1 MKTTMFLPIFML
13 LSVFSASASNN
24 NRSTRSYLS
33 KPSLMTLGLGVGVAG
48 AAYLALKST
57 DALSTAGR
65 AVATRAGSLPT
76 LPSALVTEFKN
87 NAVNASVALAT
98 GAVSATVLAKKHLP
112 AVQNA
117 ILEQATKKNAANF
130 VTLARAATLANGVRT
145 GSWKQITG
153 GAAALTLALNHSSFA
168 PSNQDQNAEEQAS

>member
-13 LSVFSASASNN
+13 LSVFSASASDNN
-24 NRSTRSYLS
+24 NNQRSYLS
-33 KPSLMTLGLGVGVAG
+33 KSSIMTLGLGVGVAG
-48 AAYLALKST
+48 AAYLVLKST
-57 DALSTAGR
+57 DVLSTTGR

-117 ILEQATKKNAANF
+117 VLKQATKENAANF
-130 VTLARAATLANGVRT
+130 VTLASAATLANGVRT

-153 GAAALTLALNHSSFA
+153 GAAALTLALTHSSFA
-168 PSNQDQNAEEQAS
+168 PNTQSQQS